1 MKKRLLFVGA
11 LLATMIGTSFS
22 FATNAPVYKEVENK
36 PTEFTDDTK
45 GTLITTDYADS
56 DDVVMPNSLTIHYAT
71 EDPVDYSTLRFY
83 LWAGKLDG
91 EEYEPVID
99 TEPISATDTKQIG
112 MHITVNPADWGPHD
126 TFMFIVKYS
135 GTWNGQSTDT
145 EIPYK
150 DFPPDEDGNLE
161 VWSIPDEG
169 TSLAVYA
176 TFEETQ
182 GAKITYAKFLDW
194 DTVRLEGSHNILYY
208 RVFGFTKEY
217 YSLAADNQNRQKE
230 KFLIAEGRPN
240 DVKTS
245 INFATT
251 LPASIVLRVE
261 VEFDDVTIDKETG
274 LEVQKITKKS
284 KMISPETLYGSPR
297 FEKYYTYQGDDLGAT
312 YTPTKTTFKL
322 WAPMCAKVELNIYNN
337 GTPTHIKPSIGNN
350 LHDIYSMNYI
360 KGGVWSAEV
369 KGDLHGKYYTYTVY
383 NTDGTNEVCD
393 PYAKSAGINGIRG
406 MILDFVKTNPDNWD
420 AVPEVWDGK
429 EGFDI
434 AGYND
439 LSVYEIH
446 IRDLTMD
453 DTWNGTAKQGT
464 YEAFREKGTRYT
476 ENGVTVKTGFDHIEE
491 LGVNAI
497 QILPFFD
504 HTNYELDDDDTNNKV
519 DSPFNW
525 GYNPNNYNVVEGLYS
540 TDPFDGAKRV
550 TELKELVR
558 DYALNANNTRVIMDV
573 VYNHVSSVSSVNFT
587 KIMPKYYFRINNEG
601 GYHNGSGCGNE
612 VKTEATMMRKFI
624 VDSVVFWASEYKIK
638 GFRFDLMGLIDT
650 ETMRLVKDAVFALDP
665 DNVVYG
671 EGWSLGYNGAGGTK
685 GTTTYEVYNTL
696 YPTVAKPGIIGGF
709 NDGFRNAIRGG
720 NDRGWGSNDS
730 RPTWGLISQGASDV
744 GDKAYMVSEG
754 MKGIHPGN
762 GANSF
767 QTVNYASCHDNWTLY
782 DQLYLTMSDDG
793 GITKPAFN
801 VLAEAILTVQS
812 AVAFSSG
819 ISFYHAGEEL
829 YRSKVETDPAD
840 ESKGEI
846 RYEELMYGEWISHN
860 SYKSSDE
867 VNALRYNHKI
877 AVDYD
882 GQRIETGA
890 YFDKYC
896 TMIKEGIAFGSK
908 LIYPDNCS
916 SKTATWFTG
925 SDANGSTGFGFYVNY
940 NGHEYWCFFS
950 GRESTKLSF
959 DASSRSSEI
968 YNTKTGGYT
977 IASNYITLSPRQFVV
992 FKA

>member
-1 MKKRLLFVGA
+1 MKKRLLMV
-11 LLATMIGTSFS
+11 ATLFASLIGTSFA
-22 FATNAPVYKEVENK
+22 FTNNAPIYKEIEER
-36 PTEFTDDTK
+36 PAEFTDDTK
-45 GTLITTDYADS
+45 GTYVGINNAD
-56 DDVVMPNSLTIHYAT
+56 DDVAVPSSLTIHYQM
-71 EDPVDYSTLRFY
+71 EEPVDYSDKRFY

-91 EEYEPVID
+91 QEYEATGID
-99 TEPISATDTKQIG
+99 DFG
-112 MHITVNPADWGPHD
+112 MYITVDPREWGAHD
-126 TFMFIVKYS
+126 TFMFIIKFT

-150 DFPPDEDGNLE
+150 TFPPDANGNLE
-161 VWSIPDEG
+161 VWCIPDEG
-169 TSLAVYA
+169 TSIAVYG
-176 TFEETQ
+176 TIEETQ
-182 GAKITYAKFLDW
+182 GAKITYAKFKDW
-194 DTVRLEGSHNILYY
+194 KTIRLEGTHEIVSYKAY
-208 RVFGFTKEY
+208 AFTSEY
-217 YSLAADNQNRQKE
+217 YSYDADRQNSNKE
-230 KFLIAEGRPN
+230 KFLIAKGEPGTPEVDIRLNRYLPSSIAVRLEAEFSDGR
-240 DVKTS
+240 
-245 INFATT
+245 
-251 LPASIVLRVE
+251 
-261 VEFDDVTIDKETG
+261 
-274 LEVQKITKKS
+274 KKS
-284 KMISPETLYGSPR
+284 KFVSAETLYGTPR
-297 FEKYYTYQGDDLGAT
+297 FEKYYTYDGNDLGAT
-312 YTPTKTTFKL
+312 YTKEKTTFKL
-322 WAPMCAKVELNIYNN
+322 WAPMCARVELNIYSK
-337 GTPTHIKPSIGNN
+337 GTPIYISTKVGSN
-350 LHDIYSMNYI
+350 LHSIYSMNYTS
-360 KGGVWSAEV
+360 GGVWAAEV
-369 KGDLHGKYYTYTVY
+369 EGDLHGKYYTYTVF
-383 NTDGTNEVCD
+383 NSQGKAEVVD
-393 PYAKSAGINGIRG
+393 PYAKSAGVNGVRG
-406 MILDFVKTNPDNWD
+406 MILDFEQTNPDNWD
-420 AVPEVWDGK
+420 AVPEIWDGK

-525 GYNPNNYNVVEGLYS
+525 GYNPNNYNVIEGLYS

-587 KIMPKYYFRINNEG
+587 KIMPKYYFRINAEG

-638 GFRFDLMGLIDT
+638 GFRFDLMGLFDT
-650 ETMRLVKDAVFALDP
+650 ETMRLVKDAIYALDP

-671 EGWSLGYNGAGGTK
+671 EGWSLGYNGESGTK

-696 YPTVAKPGIIGGF
+696 YPSVTKPGIIGGF

-793 GITKPAFN
+793 GITKPAFD

-829 YRSKVETDPAD
+829 YRSKVETKPAD

-890 YFDKYC
+890 YFEKYC

-916 SKTATWFTG
+916 NKTATWFVND
-925 SDANGSTGFGFYVNY
+925 DANGSTGFGFYVNY
-940 NGHEYWCFFS
+940 NGNEYWCFFS
-950 GRESTKLSF
+950 GRVSTTLSF
-959 DASSRSSEI
+959 DASSRSTEI
-968 YNTKTGGYT
+968 YNTKVGGYA
-977 IASNYITLSPRQFVV
+977 ISNNRISLSPRQFVV